1 MRELDIGEREAIVL
15 DMEASIEHLSRGT
28 IRHAQTLLI
37 VVEPYYRALE
47 TAGRIAALAPALG
60 IPEVLAVGNKVRA
73 PGDEGAISEYCRA
86 HGIELALSI
95 PFDEQVGEADRR
107 GVAMLDFAPGSPV
120 VGRIDALAERLSGLR
135 TQRA

>member
-1 MRELDIGEREAIVL
+1 MRELPTGDREAIVL

-60 IPEVLAVGNKVRA
+60 IPEVLAA
-73 PGDEGAISEYCRA
+73 GDEGAISEYCRA

-95 PFDEQVGEADRR
+95 PFDDQVGEADRR
-107 GVAMLDFAPGSPV
+107 GVTMLDFAPGSPV